1 MFYFITII
9 PLFLYQNKL
18 DMFFLK
24 KYSKILKIGY
34 NYMSER
40 YFQFYNKY
48 QLYIQGLLIARRIRN
63 SFIIII

>member
-1 MFYFITII
+1 
-9 PLFLYQNKL
+9 
-18 DMFFLK
+18 
-24 KYSKILKIGY
+24 
-34 NYMSER
+34 MSER